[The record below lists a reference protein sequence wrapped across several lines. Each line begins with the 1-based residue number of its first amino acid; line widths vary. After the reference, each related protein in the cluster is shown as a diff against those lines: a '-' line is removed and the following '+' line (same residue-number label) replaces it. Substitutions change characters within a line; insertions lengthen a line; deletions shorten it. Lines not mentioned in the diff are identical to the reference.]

1 MMDQWVSNQLI
12 NWLTDLMDLAR
23 ETFTDLSAGSPC
35 GEWEGGFSYPLL
47 RMRHGNHEHC
57 GSYFFLTAGINFE
70 INEPSND
77 MSSAWAR
84 HVTKMVARR
93 GAILPEDISVTP
105 TGTPGQNCLLSFIGF
120 FLLLR
125 LLSITSI
132 SLRSAPPGGEEQAMD
147 GGGRDITG
155 NDKKEKEEE
164 EKEGGA
170 SAEGA
175 RGSSGM
181 SPARI
186 WSLRSSAPAQA
197 SEPSDSGGK
206 PAAAAEAWTGSPARV
221 LPGFSAL
228 PPNVLRG
235 KLSRHAIQE

>member
-1 MMDQWVSNQLI
+1 MRRWILLSFVCHGNREHCVSN
-12 NWLTDLMDLAR
+12 
-23 ETFTDLSAGSPC
+23 F
-35 GEWEGGFSYPLL
+35 FS
-47 RMRHGNHEHC
+47 
-57 GSYFFLTAGINFE
+57 TAGINFE

-105 TGTPGQNCLLSFIGF
+105 TGTPGQNCLRSFICF

-147 GGGRDITG
+147 GGGRDITR
-155 NDKKEKEEE
+155 NDKKEKEKEE
-164 EKEGGA
+164 EEEGGA
-170 SAEGA
+170 PAGGA

-197 SEPSDSGGK
+197 SEPSGSGCK
-206 PAAAAEAWTGSPARV
+206 PTAAAEA
-221 LPGFSAL
+221 
-228 PPNVLRG
+228 
-235 KLSRHAIQE
+235 